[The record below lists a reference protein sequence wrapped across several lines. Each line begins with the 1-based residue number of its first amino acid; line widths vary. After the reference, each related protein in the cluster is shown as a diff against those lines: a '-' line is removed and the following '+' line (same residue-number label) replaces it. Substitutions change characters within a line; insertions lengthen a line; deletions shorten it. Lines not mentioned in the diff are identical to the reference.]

1 LFIELGISITIPDRY
16 FGRGYQ
22 GNPMD
27 MMAHSEEFDLVI
39 VSDLHLGEGRNPTT
53 KKFSLNEDFF
63 FDEVFGRFLIYL
75 EEESK
80 RRGRKWRLIIAGDMI
95 DFLQMTTLPEPG
107 EVDFEISKREK
118 RFGLGT
124 EEVKTVWKL
133 KRIMNG
139 HWRFFQSLANFLN
152 QEHRVA
158 IIPGNHDVEFVYE
171 KVQATFKRELS
182 KYLTAPPKAKKLEGN
197 LEFLPW
203 FYFEPDHIFVE
214 HGHQYDALNSFDF
227 FLCPF
232 RTIHGKTV
240 VDLPS
245 GSFFVRY
252 FFNRIEK
259 IDPFADNI
267 KPVTKYVSWA
277 VKHRLLSVGFIGI
290 LCNYI
295 LFLFEALKKRRPLS
309 DQEKNLLS
317 QRQMELLKLEA
328 QRFNLAEDQLRSIKD
343 LWIPSSISNDSFCKV
358 LWKFFLYD
366 RPSLHLNRAKKIQKI
381 LKVKKVVFGHTHDP
395 DLRGLPSD
403 RERFGEYV
411 NSGTWTTVFSEE
423 EKLLREE
430 KEFAYVQI
438 LKQPELKMKLLKW
451 KDELGEG
458 QRVNLFQI

>member
-1 LFIELGISITIPDRY
+1 MTRSD
-16 FGRGYQ
+16 
-22 GNPMD
+22 
-27 MMAHSEEFDLVI
+27 EFDLVI
-39 VSDLHLGEGRNPTT
+39 ISDLHLSEGRNPVT
-53 KKFSLNEDFF
+53 KRFNLNEDFF
-63 FDEVFGRFLIYL
+63 FDEEFRRFVLFL

-95 DFLQMTTLPEPG
+95 DFLQITTVPEPG
-107 EVDFEISKREK
+107 EVDFDISEREK
-118 RFGLGT
+118 KFGLGT

-152 QEHRVA
+152 KEHRVI

-171 KVQATFKRELS
+171 QVQATFKSELPN
-182 KYLTAPPKAKKLEGN
+182 YLTEPPVAKNLGAN

-203 FYFEPDHIFVE
+203 FYYEAGLIFVE
-214 HGHQYDALNSFDF
+214 HGHQYDTLNSFDF

-240 VDLPS
+240 IDLPS

-267 KPVTKYVSWA
+267 KPVTKYIWWA
-277 VKHRLLSVGFIGI
+277 LKHRLFSSGFIGI
-290 LCNYI
+290 VCNYI
-295 LFLFEALKKRRPLS
+295 LFLFEALKKRKPLS

-317 QRQMELLKLEA
+317 QKQMELLKLEA
-328 QRFNLAEDQLRSIKD
+328 QRFGLAEDKLKSIKD
-343 LWIPSSISNDSFCKV
+343 LWVPSSISNDPFCKV
-358 LWKFFLYD
+358 LWKFFFSD
-366 RPSLHLNRAKKIQKI
+366 KPSLHLNRAKRIQKT
-381 LKVKKVVFGHTHDP
+381 LGVKNVVFGHTHDP

-403 RERFGEYV
+403 RKRIGEYV

-423 EKLLREE
+423 ERLLREE
-430 KEFAYVQI
+430 KEFVYVQI
-438 LKQPELKMKLLKW
+438 VKQPEPKMDLLKW
-451 KDELGEG
+451 KDELGKG
-458 QRVNLFQI
+458 QRVNLFEIPYS